1 MKWERFLPWL
11 EEHDIQIFFGMFL
24 LLFLLGLCGL

>member
-11 EEHDIQIFFGMFL
+11 EEHDIQIFFGMFF
-24 LLFLLGLCGL
+24 LLFLLWLYGL